1 MKFIIG
7 EKQEMTQIWKDEQ
20 HIAVTK
26 VKVEPCIVT
35 QVKKKEKDAYEAIQ
49 LGFGVRKEKNINKPQ
64 IGHCK
69 GLGNFKKLREFR
81 VEEAKIER
89 GDKLDVSSFEAGD
102 KIQVES
108 VSKGKGFQGVVKRHG
123 FAGQI
128 KTHGNKD
135 QHRMPGSIGATG
147 PAHVFK
153 GTRMGGR
160 MGGDQVTVKNLEIV
174 EIDLENNIFFI
185 KGAVPGHRNSL
196 VLISGEGEMKLV
208 AKEEL
213 KKEKQEVKEENKNDA
228 EVKDSKKEETKEVEA
243 KDKIEADK
251 KEEKK

>member
-20 HIAVTK
+20 YIAVTK
-26 VKVEPCIVT
+26 VKVEPCVVT
-35 QVKKKEKDAYEAIQ
+35 QTKKKEKDAYEAVQ
-49 LGFGVRKEKNINKPQ
+49 LGFGRRKEKNINKPQ
-64 IGHCK
+64 IGHFK
-69 GLGNFKKLREFR
+69 GLGSFKKIREFR
-81 VEEAKIER
+81 VAEAKLER
-89 GDKLDVSSFEAGD
+89 GDRLDVASFEAGD
-102 KIQVES
+102 KIQVKS

-160 MGGDQVTVKNLEIV
+160 MGGDKVTVKNLEII
-174 EIDLENNIFFI
+174 EIDFDNNIFFI

-196 VLISGEGEMKLV
+196 VLISGEGEMKLL
-208 AKEEL
+208 AKEEP
-213 KKEKQEVKEENKNDA
+213 KKEKQEEKEVAEKTENKSDNDTK
-228 EVKDSKKEETKEVEA
+228 ESKKENTEKTETKE
-243 KDKIEADK
+243 
-251 KEEKK
+251 EK